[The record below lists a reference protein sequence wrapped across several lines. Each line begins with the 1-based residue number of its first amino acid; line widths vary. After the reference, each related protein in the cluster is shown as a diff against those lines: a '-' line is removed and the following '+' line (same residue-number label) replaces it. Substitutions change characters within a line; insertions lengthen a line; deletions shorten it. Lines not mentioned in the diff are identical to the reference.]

1 MRVPNRREPAIS
13 PLRSTISTGWL
24 ESLESYLPPAIARA
38 VKVADKAIRDFV
50 LHIHLA
56 HWHMI
61 STAPCNQ
68 ELELRFAESGEISI
82 LDFPCLQTNAGVWI
96 NVDLGAAIKI
106 QPVEWRVW
114 QRNKS
119 PQPHHSR
126 VKHSDRS
133 VPFHLN
139 RDFHARTQTP
149 LWRGA
154 QLAAE

>member
-1 MRVPNRREPAIS
+1 MSID
-13 PLRSTISTGWL
+13 WL
-24 ESLESYLPPAIARA
+24 ESLESYLPPAIAHA
-38 VKVADKAIRDFV
+38 VKVADKAIRDFA

-68 ELELRFAESGEISI
+68 ELELHIAEGREI
-82 LDFPCLQTNAGVWI
+82 LTLEFPCLQTNEGVWI
-96 NVDLGAAIKI
+96 NVDLGAEIMI

-126 VKHSDRS
+126 VKPSDRS
-133 VPFHLN
+133 ALFHLN
-139 RDFHARTQTP
+139 RDFHTRTQPP
-149 LWRGA
+149 LWRGG

>member
-1 MRVPNRREPAIS
+1 MSID
-13 PLRSTISTGWL
+13 WL
-24 ESLESYLPPAIARA
+24 ESLESYLPPAIAHA
-38 VKVADKAIRDFV
+38 VKVADKAIRDFA

-56 HWHMI
+56 QWHMI

-68 ELELRFAESGEISI
+68 ELELHIAESGEISI

-126 VKHSDRS
+126 VKPSDRS
-133 VPFHLN
+133 ALFHLN
-139 RDFHARTQTP
+139 RDFHTRTQPP
-149 LWRGA
+149 LWRGG
-154 QLAAE
+154 QLAAK

>member
-1 MRVPNRREPAIS
+1 MSID
-13 PLRSTISTGWL
+13 WL
-24 ESLESYLPPAIARA
+24 ESLESYLPPAIAHA
-38 VKVADKAIRDFV
+38 VKVADKAIRDFA

-56 HWHMI
+56 QWHMI

-68 ELELRFAESGEISI
+68 ELELHIAESGEISI

-119 PQPHHSR
+119 SQPHHSR
-126 VKHSDRS
+126 VKPSDRS
-133 VPFHLN
+133 ALFHLN
-139 RDFHARTQTP
+139 RDFHTRTQPP
-149 LWRGA
+149 LWRGG